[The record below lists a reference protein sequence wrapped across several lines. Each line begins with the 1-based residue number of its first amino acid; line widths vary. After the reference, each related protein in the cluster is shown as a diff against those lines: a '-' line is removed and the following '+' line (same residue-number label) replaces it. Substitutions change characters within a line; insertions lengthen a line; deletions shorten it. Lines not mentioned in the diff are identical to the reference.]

1 MRSDEM
7 NKPSEKFSS
16 QHMYSVFARQ
26 VRERLQ
32 PLIKGHVYCYVIND
46 VLYVDI
52 HSLNGYCFRYN
63 EDNIAYKILCG
74 MVSETVSRTAHKKY
88 EKYIKNLYF
97 F

>member
-1 MRSDEM
+1 
-7 NKPSEKFSS
+7 
-16 QHMYSVFARQ
+16 MYSVFARQ

-52 HSLNGYCFRYN
+52 HSLNGYYFRYK
-63 EDNIAYKILCG
+63 EDNIAYKILFG
-74 MVSETVSRTAHKKY
+74 MSSEIVARAAYKKY
-88 EKYIKNLYF
+88 DRYIKNLYF